1 MSAPLLP
8 VRPLYPLARQA
19 FAPGKLCCCFE
30 DPPSA
35 LLMWC
40 VTLFLLQATL
50 HSSFAFL
57 TPPTTYLPHPPSFS
71 PCIMNLGGAYL
82 FGVTMQHAQGKPE
95 FQAEPAAVWWGTLKG
110 ALICSACASG
120 MAAGVNEGIAA
131 AVVASSHSGFG
142 FLWGLA
148 SVPIM
153 LVGVGVTMTWSA
165 VSAVYARRKIR
176 ARLGLPNSDLADALT
191 GCCCHS
197 CQMTQDF
204 RTAVA
209 LANESGSATAWTPI
223 LSQTTTTTTTTTTK
237 MMLDSTRVSWPRRS
251 RSNSGRRSRLH
262 RSQRVHHRPHPR
274 HSQPPITEG
283 STSICPLPHQNQT
296 RITGR
301 RE

>member
-40 VTLFLLQATL
+40 ATLFLLQATL

-153 LVGVGVTMTWSA
+153 LVGAGVTMTWSA

-223 LSQTTTTTTTTTTK
+223 LSQTTTTTTTTT
-237 MMLDSTRVSWPRRS
+237 S
-251 RSNSGRRSRLH
+251 SGGAATAATVVVVPTTAS
-262 RSQRVHHRPHPR
+262 VKVG
-274 HSQPPITEG
+274 G
-283 STSICPLPHQNQT
+283 SGGGAVAQAYAVPAALAMPVAEAVVVPQSGAPVTLEMES
-296 RITGR
+296 
-301 RE
+301 